1 MLVGLF
7 LFLCL
12 IPSQLGKHFWP
23 QWSYV
28 LGIRVDYLSP
38 TFYLLD
44 LIWLLI
50 FLNEIIRH
58 KKERPVIKKKKI
70 KSVIAIVVFIFLN
83 IVLASNPQVAVYKWL
98 RGLQYLITIFYF
110 QKHKKEIKDK
120 LLKVI
125 PVWISVE
132 SLLAVGQMAKNGSL
146 NGIFYWIGERR
157 FNFNTIGVAQF
168 SIFGKGMIRAY
179 GSFSHPNSLAAFLL
193 VSLILWFFYKDK
205 VDKLWW
211 WIIFYLA
218 IFGIALSGSRSIW
231 LLSLF
236 SLAIIFLKKV
246 KEKSRL
252 IAIFFFFMG
261 LVVFLLRL
269 INQEYLLTDYLN
281 GWDVNSWEKRSQLNL
296 AALEMVKKAPLVGV
310 GLGNYLVRLVEF
322 QSDKKI
328 FWLQPSHNIFLLLLS
343 EIGILGLLPL
353 FFFLFKKI
361 KEKNF
366 DFLTKIIIVV
376 IVASGMIDHYW
387 LTLPQNLWLLVML
400 IGIA

>member
-1 MLVGLF
+1 MLVCLF

-44 LIWLLI
+44 LLWLVI
-50 FLNEIIRH
+50 FLKEIIDY

-70 KSVIAIVVFIFLN
+70 KSVVAIVVFIFLN
-83 IVLASNPQVAVYKWL
+83 IVLATNPQVAVYKWL
-98 RGLQYLITIFYF
+98 RGLQYLITILYF
-110 QKHKKEIKDK
+110 QKHKKEIKEK
-120 LLKVI
+120 LVKVI
-125 PVWISVE
+125 PIWIAVE
-132 SLLAVGQMAKNGSL
+132 SLLAVAQMAKNGSL

-168 SIFGKGMIRAY
+168 SILGKGMIRAY

-205 VDKLWW
+205 VNKLWW

-236 SLAIIFLKKV
+236 SLVIIFLKKV

-252 IAIFFFFMG
+252 IAIFFFLMG
-261 LVVFLLRL
+261 LVIFLLRL

-353 FFFLFKKI
+353 FFFLVKKI

-366 DFLTKIIIVV
+366 DFLTKIIILV
-376 IVASGMIDHYW
+376 IVGSGMIDHYW